1 MFQIEDNTF
10 RDLRERSLLQWLE
23 DMEKHEDMDVRG
35 GVRLCREYIQSLKD
49 ENARLR
55 QENQLKNE
63 YLKKFSKRK

>member
-35 GVRLCREYIQSLKD
+35 GVRLCRDYIQFLKD
-49 ENARLR
+49 QNTQLR